1 MTPPPG
7 SPPLTDEKLHAMR
20 VDEATLPKAGIDAAI
35 TTEHDLQ
42 HEYDKYSRAEMMQS
56 YGASERQ
63 IETMLKESNEMNT
76 YRASTPWLEP
86 AVAQKAPM
94 PPCPAAVL
102 VLN

>member
-1 MTPPPG
+1 
-7 SPPLTDEKLHAMR
+7 
-20 VDEATLPKAGIDAAI
+20 
-35 TTEHDLQ
+35 
-42 HEYDKYSRAEMMQS
+42 MQS